1 MLRTE
6 VGDALKAAQKSK
18 SKVAI
23 ATLRLILAAIKDR
36 DIEARAKGNLDGI
49 GDDDILALLQSMIKQ
64 RRESITA
71 YEQGGRS
78 DLADQEAEEI
88 KIIQGFLPKQMDDAE
103 TAAAIDEV
111 IGETGASSL
120 KDMGPTMAAL
130 RAKYPG
136 RMDFAKASALVKER
150 LG

>member
-6 VGDALKAAQKSK
+6 VGDALKTAQKSK

-36 DIEARAKGNLDGI
+36 DIEARAKGNIDGI
-49 GDDDILALLQSMIKQ
+49 PDDEILALLQSMIKQ

-78 DLADQEAEEI
+78 DLADQEAQEI
-88 KIIQGFLPKQMDDAE
+88 KIIQGFLPKQMDESE
-103 TAAAIDEV
+103 TAAAIDAV

-136 RMDFAKASALVKER
+136 RMDFAKASALVKQR